1 MKKKRLLSLLLALI
15 VLCTACGNTAIAPN
29 GEVDSGNQRIFT
41 DSCGREV
48 LVDKELTKVAVSGP
62 LAQIV
67 VFALAPEKM
76 VGLASEWDSM
86 AEEYLA
92 TEHYQMPILGQLYGG
107 KGEINLEE
115 LLAVAPQI
123 VIDIGE
129 AKEGMAEDLDALQQQ
144 TGIPF
149 VHIDAYLENTA
160 EMFGIVGE
168 LLGVEEQAEKLANYW
183 TTHFDMVNSILDEVG
198 ESKADLLYIA
208 GDEGLN
214 VVANGAYHSEVIDMF
229 SNNLAVVENPSS
241 KGTGNEVDMEQMLM
255 WNPQYLIFDSES
267 IYGQVAE
274 RPEWQNMD
282 AVKSGRYYEVPAGP
296 YSWMGFPPS
305 VQRILGMMWMEQLL
319 YPEYCDFD
327 LKAAV
332 KEYYSLFYHCE
343 LSDAQYEALVANSL
357 GKVG

>member
-1 MKKKRLLSLLLALI
+1 MKATRMISLVLALI
-15 VLCTACGNTAIAPN
+15 MLCTACGSKVGNDENAPT
-29 GEVDSGNQRIFT
+29 EEKRVFV

-48 LVDKELTKVAVSGP
+48 LVDKEITKVALSGT

-76 VGLASEWDSM
+76 VGLVSEWDSM

-92 TEHYQMPILGQLYGG
+92 TEYYQMPVIGQLYGG

-115 LLAVAPQI
+115 LLAVAPQL

-129 AKEGMAEDLDALQQQ
+129 AKDGMAEDLDALQQQ

-149 VHIDAYLENTA
+149 VHIDAYLDNTA
-160 EMFGIVGE
+160 EMFRIVGD
-168 LLGVEEQAEKLANYW
+168 LLGAEEQAEKLATYW
-183 TTHFDMVNSILDEVG
+183 TTHFDMVNDILAEVG
-198 ESKADLLYIA
+198 ESKAELLYIA

-214 VVANGAYHSEVIDMF
+214 VIANGAYHSEVIDMF
-229 SNNLAVVENPSS
+229 SNNIAIVENPSS
-241 KGTGNEVDMEQMLM
+241 KGTGNEVDMEQLLM

-267 IYGQVAE
+267 IYDQIAE

-282 AVKSGRYYEVPAGP
+282 AVKAGRYYEVPAGP
-296 YSWMGFPPS
+296 YSWLGFPPS
-305 VQRILGMMWMEQLL
+305 VQRILGMMWMEQLF

-343 LSDAQYEALVANSL
+343 LTDAQDEALVANSL

>member
-1 MKKKRLLSLLLALI
+1 MKVTRIISLVLALI
-15 VLCTACGNTAIAPN
+15 MLCTACGSKVGNDENAPT
-29 GEVDSGNQRIFT
+29 EEKRVFV

-48 LVDKELTKVAVSGP
+48 LVDKEITKVALSGT

-76 VGLASEWDSM
+76 VGLVSEWDSM
-86 AEEYLA
+86 AKEYLA
-92 TEHYQMPILGQLYGG
+92 TEYYQMPVIGQLYGG

-115 LLAVAPQI
+115 LLAVAPQL

-129 AKEGMAEDLDALQQQ
+129 AKDGMAEDLDALQQQ

-149 VHIDAYLENTA
+149 VHIDAYLDNTA
-160 EMFGIVGE
+160 EMFRIVGD
-168 LLGVEEQAEKLANYW
+168 LLGAEEQAEKLATYW
-183 TTHFDMVNSILDEVG
+183 TTHFDMVNDILDEVG
-198 ESKADLLYIA
+198 DGKAELLYIA

-214 VVANGAYHSEVIDMF
+214 VIANGAYHSEVIDMF
-229 SNNLAVVENPSS
+229 SNNIAIVENPSS
-241 KGTGNEVDMEQMLM
+241 KGTGNEVDMEQLLM

-267 IYGQVAE
+267 IYDQVAE

-282 AVKSGRYYEVPAGP
+282 AVKAGRYYEVPAGP
-296 YSWMGFPPS
+296 YSWLGFPPS
-305 VQRILGMMWMEQLL
+305 VQRILGMMWMEQLF

-343 LSDAQYEALVANSL
+343 LTDAQYEALVANSL

>member
-1 MKKKRLLSLLLALI
+1 MKATRMISLVLALI
-15 VLCTACGNTAIAPN
+15 MLCTACGSKVGNDENAPT
-29 GEVDSGNQRIFT
+29 EEKRVFV

-48 LVDKELTKVAVSGP
+48 LVDKEITKVALSGT

-76 VGLASEWDSM
+76 VGLVSEWDSM

-92 TEHYQMPILGQLYGG
+92 TEYYQMPVIGQLYGG

-115 LLAVAPQI
+115 LLAVAPQL

-129 AKEGMAEDLDALQQQ
+129 AKDGMAEDLDALQQQ

-149 VHIDAYLENTA
+149 VHIDAYLDNTA
-160 EMFGIVGE
+160 EMFRIVGD
-168 LLGVEEQAEKLANYW
+168 LLGAEEQAEKLATYW
-183 TTHFDMVNSILDEVG
+183 TTHFDMVNDILAEVG
-198 ESKADLLYIA
+198 ESKAELLYIA

-214 VVANGAYHSEVIDMF
+214 VIANGAYHSEVIDMF
-229 SNNLAVVENPSS
+229 SNNIAIVENPSS
-241 KGTGNEVDMEQMLM
+241 KGTGNEVDMEQLLM

-267 IYGQVAE
+267 IYDQVAE

-282 AVKSGRYYEVPAGP
+282 AVKAGRYYEVPAGP
-296 YSWMGFPPS
+296 YSWLGFPPS
-305 VQRILGMMWMEQLL
+305 VQRILGMMWMEQLF

-343 LSDAQYEALVANSL
+343 LTDAQYEALVANSL

>member
-1 MKKKRLLSLLLALI
+1 MKATRMISLVLALI
-15 VLCTACGNTAIAPN
+15 MLCTACGSKVGNDENAPT
-29 GEVDSGNQRIFT
+29 EEKRVFV

-48 LVDKELTKVAVSGP
+48 LVDKEITKVALSGT

-76 VGLASEWDSM
+76 VGLVSEWDSM
-86 AEEYLA
+86 AKEYLA
-92 TEHYQMPILGQLYGG
+92 TEYYQMPVIGQLYGG

-115 LLAVAPQI
+115 LLAVAPQL

-149 VHIDAYLENTA
+149 VHIDAYLDNTA
-160 EMFGIVGE
+160 EMFRIVGE
-168 LLGVEEQAEKLANYW
+168 LLGAEEQAEKLATYW
-183 TTHFDMVNSILDEVG
+183 TTHFDMVNDILAEVG
-198 ESKADLLYIA
+198 ESKAELLYIA

-214 VVANGAYHSEVIDMF
+214 VIANGAYHSEVIDMF
-229 SNNLAVVENPSS
+229 SNNIAIVENPSS
-241 KGTGNEVDMEQMLM
+241 KGTGNEVDMEQLLM

-267 IYGQVAE
+267 IYDQVAE

-282 AVKSGRYYEVPAGP
+282 AVKAGRYYEVPAGP
-296 YSWMGFPPS
+296 YSWLGFPPS
-305 VQRILGMMWMEQLL
+305 VQRILGMMWMEQLF

-343 LSDAQYEALVANSL
+343 LTDAQYEALVANSL

>member
-1 MKKKRLLSLLLALI
+1 MKATRMISLVLALI
-15 VLCTACGNTAIAPN
+15 MLCTACGSKVGNDENAPT
-29 GEVDSGNQRIFT
+29 EEKRVFV

-48 LVDKELTKVAVSGP
+48 LVDKEITKVALSGT

-76 VGLASEWDSM
+76 VGLVSEWDSM

-92 TEHYQMPILGQLYGG
+92 TEYYQMPVIGQLYGG

-115 LLAVAPQI
+115 LLAVAPQL

-129 AKEGMAEDLDALQQQ
+129 AKDGMAEDLDALQQQ

-149 VHIDAYLENTA
+149 VHIDAYLDNTA
-160 EMFGIVGE
+160 EMFRIVGD
-168 LLGVEEQAEKLANYW
+168 LLGAEEQAEKLATYW
-183 TTHFDMVNSILDEVG
+183 TTHFDMVNDILAEVG
-198 ESKADLLYIA
+198 EGKAELLYIA

-214 VVANGAYHSEVIDMF
+214 VIANGAYHSEVIDMF
-229 SNNLAVVENPSS
+229 SNNIAIVENPSS
-241 KGTGNEVDMEQMLM
+241 KGTGNEVDMEQLLM

-267 IYGQVAE
+267 IYDQVAE

-282 AVKSGRYYEVPAGP
+282 AVKAGRYYEVPAGP
-296 YSWMGFPPS
+296 YSWLGFPPS
-305 VQRILGMMWMEQLL
+305 VQRILGMMWMEQLF

-332 KEYYSLFYHCE
+332 TEYYSLFYHCE
-343 LSDAQYEALVANSL
+343 LTDAQYEALVANSL

>member
-1 MKKKRLLSLLLALI
+1 MKATRIISLVLALI
-15 VLCTACGNTAIAPN
+15 MLCTACGSRVSSEENVPI
-29 GEVDSGNQRIFT
+29 EEKSVFV

-48 LVDKELTKVAVSGP
+48 LVDKEITKVALSGT

-76 VGLASEWDSM
+76 VGLVSEWDSM
-86 AEEYLA
+86 AKEYLA
-92 TEHYQMPILGQLYGG
+92 TEYYQMPVIGQLYGG

-115 LLAVAPQI
+115 LLAVAPQL

-149 VHIDAYLENTA
+149 VHIDAYLDNTA
-160 EMFGIVGE
+160 EMFRIVGD
-168 LLGVEEQAEKLANYW
+168 LLGAEEQAEKLATYW
-183 TTHFDMVNSILDEVG
+183 TTHFDMVNDILAEVG
-198 ESKADLLYIA
+198 ESKAELLYIA

-214 VVANGAYHSEVIDMF
+214 VIANGAYHSEVIDMF
-229 SNNLAVVENPSS
+229 SNNIAIVENPSS
-241 KGTGNEVDMEQMLM
+241 KGTGNEVDMEQLLM

-267 IYGQVAE
+267 IYDQVAE

-282 AVKSGRYYEVPAGP
+282 AVKAGRYYEVPAGP
-296 YSWMGFPPS
+296 YSWLGFPPS
-305 VQRILGMMWMEQLL
+305 VQRILGMMWMEQLF

-327 LKAAV
+327 LKEAV

-343 LSDAQYEALVANSL
+343 LTDAQYEALVANSL

>member
-1 MKKKRLLSLLLALI
+1 MKVTRIISLVLALI
-15 VLCTACGNTAIAPN
+15 MLCTACGSKVGNDENAPT
-29 GEVDSGNQRIFT
+29 EEKRVFV

-48 LVDKELTKVAVSGP
+48 LVDKEITKVALSGT

-76 VGLASEWDSM
+76 VGLVSEWDSM
-86 AEEYLA
+86 AKEYLA
-92 TEHYQMPILGQLYGG
+92 TEYYQMPVIGQLYGG

-115 LLAVAPQI
+115 LLAVAPQL

-149 VHIDAYLENTA
+149 VHIDAYLDNTA
-160 EMFGIVGE
+160 EMFRIVGD
-168 LLGVEEQAEKLANYW
+168 LLGAEEQAEKLATYW
-183 TTHFDMVNSILDEVG
+183 TTHFDMVNDILDEVG
-198 ESKADLLYIA
+198 DGKAELLYIA

-214 VVANGAYHSEVIDMF
+214 VIANGAYHSEVIDMF
-229 SNNLAVVENPSS
+229 SNNIAIVENPSS
-241 KGTGNEVDMEQMLM
+241 KGTGNEVDMEQLLM

-267 IYGQVAE
+267 IYDQVAE

-282 AVKSGRYYEVPAGP
+282 AVKAGRYYEVPAGP
-296 YSWMGFPPS
+296 YSWLGFPPS
-305 VQRILGMMWMEQLL
+305 VQRILGMMWMEQLF

-327 LKAAV
+327 LKEAV

-343 LSDAQYEALVANSL
+343 LTDAQYEALVANSL

>member
-1 MKKKRLLSLLLALI
+1 MKATRIISLVLALI
-15 VLCTACGNTAIAPN
+15 MLCTACGSRVSSEENVPT
-29 GEVDSGNQRIFT
+29 EEKRVFV

-48 LVDKELTKVAVSGP
+48 LVDKEITKVALSGT

-76 VGLASEWDSM
+76 VGLVSEWDSM
-86 AEEYLA
+86 AKEYLA
-92 TEHYQMPILGQLYGG
+92 TEYYQMPVIGQLYGG

-115 LLAVAPQI
+115 LLAVAPQL

-129 AKEGMAEDLDALQQQ
+129 AKDGMAEDLDALQQQ

-149 VHIDAYLENTA
+149 VHIDAYLDNTA
-160 EMFGIVGE
+160 EMFRIVGD
-168 LLGVEEQAEKLANYW
+168 LLGAEEQAEKLATYW
-183 TTHFDMVNSILDEVG
+183 TTHFDMVNDILDEVG
-198 ESKADLLYIA
+198 ESKAELLYIA

-214 VVANGAYHSEVIDMF
+214 VIANGAYHSEVIDMF
-229 SNNLAVVENPSS
+229 SNNIAIVENPSS
-241 KGTGNEVDMEQMLM
+241 KGTGNEVDMEQLLM

-267 IYGQVAE
+267 IYDQVAE

-282 AVKSGRYYEVPAGP
+282 AVKAGRYYEVPAGP
-296 YSWMGFPPS
+296 YSWLGFPPS
-305 VQRILGMMWMEQLL
+305 VQRILGMMWMEQLF

-343 LSDAQYEALVANSL
+343 LTDAQYEALVANSL

>member
-1 MKKKRLLSLLLALI
+1 MKATRMISLVLALI
-15 VLCTACGNTAIAPN
+15 MLCTACGRRVGDDENAPA
-29 GEVDSGNQRIFT
+29 EEKRVFL

-48 LVDKELTKVAVSGP
+48 LVDKEITKVALSGT

-76 VGLASEWDSM
+76 VGLVSEWDSM

-92 TEHYQMPILGQLYGG
+92 TEYYQMPVIGQLYGG

-115 LLAVAPQI
+115 LLAVAPQL

-129 AKEGMAEDLDALQQQ
+129 AKDGMAEDLDALQQQ

-149 VHIDAYLENTA
+149 VHIDAYLDNTA
-160 EMFGIVGE
+160 EMFRIVGD
-168 LLGVEEQAEKLANYW
+168 LLGAEEQAEKLATYW
-183 TTHFDMVNSILDEVG
+183 TTHFDMVNNILDEVG
-198 ESKADLLYIA
+198 ESKAELLYIA

-214 VVANGAYHSEVIDMF
+214 VIANGAYHSEVIDMF
-229 SNNLAVVENPSS
+229 SNNIAIVENPSA
-241 KGTGNEVDMEQMLM
+241 KGTGNEVDMEQLLM

-267 IYGQVAE
+267 IYDQVAE

-282 AVKSGRYYEVPAGP
+282 AVKAGRYYEVPAGP
-296 YSWMGFPPS
+296 YSWLGFPPS
-305 VQRILGMMWMEQLL
+305 VQRILGMMWIEQLF

-332 KEYYSLFYHCE
+332 TEYYSLFYHCE
-343 LSDAQYEALVANSL
+343 LTDAQYEALVANSL